1 MSSSSSTTQSNKENE
16 TTKNI
21 DEDIFLSLEPFEDRQ
36 IDHFEEDGKEIY
48 VKYVFHTILLC
59 EFTHI

>member
-48 VKYVFHTILLC
+48 VKYVFHM
-59 EFTHI
+59 